1 MLADVKAF
9 ARLAECVGLHAF
21 GQQEALVAIV
31 EGGVARLWYLHSDKR
46 LAVFDFEALKIDPL
60 CAAGDCCGQSHLVII
75 HDHVFQF
82 CLCQVAG

>member
-1 MLADVKAF
+1 MLADGKVLGC
-9 ARLAECVGLHAF
+9 LAECVGLHAF

-46 LAVFDFEALKIDPL
+46 LSVFYFEALEIDPL
-60 CAAGDCCGQSHLVII
+60 CAAGDCCGQRHLVIV
-75 HDHVFQF
+75 HDRVFQY